1 VGIIFHEGRSV
12 FWSGRK
18 RNRGI
23 RLIDLLS
30 SPVARDGTP
39 CPVWLPK
46 CFCAPQG
53 SSCRKATS
61 LPSNDFND
69 IELLH
74 GRRSS
79 GSPPGSSSTSV
90 VCPRCSDRARGRTAQ
105 AESSSSLNEYSC
117 SIFFRV
123 SRAGRVETGASRRT
137 DGEPGWFE
145 GLPRYRAN
153 SSSVCRGSGT
163 SCEGSTMI
171 VIQVQ
176 GASSVDSHDSNLCAQ
191 PSERALGWFVFERDV
206 VWDRQ
211 FHLGPPCGTAPD
223 FESGANL
230 LRPLVHACQAPV
242 SLAP

>member
-23 RLIDLLS
+23 RLIDLLI

-46 CFCAPQG
+46 CFCAPQ
-53 SSCRKATS
+53 
-61 LPSNDFND
+61 
-69 IELLH
+69 
-74 GRRSS
+74 
-79 GSPPGSSSTSV
+79 SSSTSV